1 MFAVVLV
8 GGFGTRLRPLTND
21 IPKPLLPLG
30 QRTILECLMSQLA
43 RGGVTDAVLALGF
56 KPEPFLAA
64 FPDARC
70 AGVRLHYAIES
81 SPLDTAGAIGFAA
94 RSVGLHDSNGAFV
107 VANGDIVTDLSIAA
121 LIAQHHA
128 NARRGAL
135 ATIHLTPVED
145 PSQYGVVQFDS
156 GGASGNKSGNKVRG
170 FVEKPAPGTVASRH
184 VNAGTYVF
192 ESAVLR
198 QLPGDAP
205 LSVER
210 VTFPALASSG
220 ELFAYPT
227 DDYWLDAGRPDT
239 WWDGRPFDAILL
251 DAPCTASGIV
261 RRHPDV
267 RWLRRESD
275 IAQLAAQQARLL
287 AALWPLLRPGGCL
300 LYCTCSVFKAE
311 GEEGVQAF
319 LAHNTDALREP
330 APGHLLPQNGWIDGR
345 VPDNGGS
352 DQDGFFHALLRKR
365 ALALDPVRAAV
376 AEAAPL
382 GDSPPGRVDA
392 AAGGDAVA
400 GPGPR

>member
-70 AGVRLHYAIES
+70 AGVRLQYAIES

-94 RSVGLHDSNGAFV
+94 RSVGLHERNEAFV
-107 VANGDIVTDLSIAA
+107 VANGDIVTDLSIAS

-128 NARRGAL
+128 NVGHGAL

-145 PSQYGVVQFDS
+145 PSQFGVAQFDTS
-156 GGASGNKSGNKVRG
+156 GKVSG
-170 FVEKPAPGTVASRH
+170 FVEKPAPGTVTSRH

-239 WWDGRPFDAILL
+239 YVRGNL
-251 DAPCTASGIV
+251 DLINGV
-261 RRHPDV
+261 RREHDV
-267 RWLRRESD
+267 AIHAD
-275 IAQLAAQQARLL
+275 ARIH
-287 AALWPLLRPGGCL
+287 ATAVV
-300 LYCTCSVFKAE
+300 TNSVVGA
-311 GEEGVQAF
+311 GAS
-319 LAHNTDALREP
+319 
-330 APGHLLPQNGWIDGR
+330 I
-345 VPDNGGS
+345 
-352 DQDGFFHALLRKR
+352 
-365 ALALDPVRAAV
+365 
-376 AEAAPL
+376 
-382 GDSPPGRVDA
+382 
-392 AAGGDAVA
+392 AAGAHVVDSVIFPNASIGERANVRSSAVLGNVSADAQVHEA
-400 GPGPR
+400 LVGAEQN

>member
-8 GGFGTRLRPLTND
+8 GGFGTRLRPLTID

-56 KPEPFLAA
+56 KPEPFLAT

-94 RSVGLHDSNGAFV
+94 RSVGLHDRNEAFV
-107 VANGDIVTDLSIAA
+107 VANGDIVTDLSIAS

-128 NARRGAL
+128 NVGHGAL

-145 PSQYGVVQFDS
+145 PSQFGVVQFDS
-156 GGASGNKSGNKVRG
+156 GGTVGATLGGRLGGPLGGKVTG
-170 FVEKPAPGTVASRH
+170 FVEKPAPGTVTSRH

-239 WWDGRPFDAILL
+239 YVRGNL
-251 DAPCTASGIV
+251 DLINGV
-261 RRHPDV
+261 RREHDV
-267 RWLRRESD
+267 AIHAD
-275 IAQLAAQQARLL
+275 ARIH
-287 AALWPLLRPGGCL
+287 ATAVV
-300 LYCTCSVFKAE
+300 TNSVVGA
-311 GEEGVQAF
+311 GAS
-319 LAHNTDALREP
+319 
-330 APGHLLPQNGWIDGR
+330 I
-345 VPDNGGS
+345 
-352 DQDGFFHALLRKR
+352 
-365 ALALDPVRAAV
+365 
-376 AEAAPL
+376 
-382 GDSPPGRVDA
+382 
-392 AAGGDAVA
+392 AAGAHVVDSVIFPNASIGERANVWSSAVLGNVSADAQVREALVGA
-400 GPGPR
+400 GHN

>member
-70 AGVRLHYAIES
+70 AGVRLQYAIES

-94 RSVGLHDSNGAFV
+94 RSVGLHERNEAFV
-107 VANGDIVTDLSIAA
+107 VANGDIVTDLSIAS

-128 NARRGAL
+128 NVGHGAL

-145 PSQYGVVQFDS
+145 PSQFGVVQFDTS
-156 GGASGNKSGNKVRG
+156 GKVSG
-170 FVEKPAPGTVASRH
+170 FVEKPAPGTVTSRH

-239 WWDGRPFDAILL
+239 YVRGNL
-251 DAPCTASGIV
+251 DLINGV
-261 RRHPDV
+261 RREHDV
-267 RWLRRESD
+267 AIHAD
-275 IAQLAAQQARLL
+275 ARIH
-287 AALWPLLRPGGCL
+287 ATAVV
-300 LYCTCSVFKAE
+300 TNSVVGA
-311 GEEGVQAF
+311 GAS
-319 LAHNTDALREP
+319 
-330 APGHLLPQNGWIDGR
+330 I
-345 VPDNGGS
+345 
-352 DQDGFFHALLRKR
+352 
-365 ALALDPVRAAV
+365 
-376 AEAAPL
+376 
-382 GDSPPGRVDA
+382 
-392 AAGGDAVA
+392 AAGAHVVDSVIFPNASIGERANVRSSAVLGNVSADAQVREALVGA
-400 GPGPR
+400 GQS